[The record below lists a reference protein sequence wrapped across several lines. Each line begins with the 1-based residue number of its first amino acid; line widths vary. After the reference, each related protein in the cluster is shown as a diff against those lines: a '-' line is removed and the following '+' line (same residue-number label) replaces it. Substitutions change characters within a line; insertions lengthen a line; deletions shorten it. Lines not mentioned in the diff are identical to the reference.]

1 MESII
6 HTKTFAQP
14 PVNRREILRY
24 MNDPK
29 SYPVE
34 QAELPLIRSIDEAVD
49 KAKMDNEWRHAFMIY
64 QIHQQDAEL
73 RGEARGIS
81 IGEKRGISIGEE
93 RKAIDTAKSMMRES
107 LPDDMISRVTGLAVG
122 EVKKLRVSFA
132 ADQAKNA

>member
-1 MESII
+1 
-6 HTKTFAQP
+6 
-14 PVNRREILRY
+14 
-24 MNDPK
+24 
-29 SYPVE
+29 
-34 QAELPLIRSIDEAVD
+34 
-49 KAKMDNEWRHAFMIY
+49 MIY

-93 RKAIDTAKSMMRES
+93 RKAIDTAKSMMREN

-122 EVKKLRVSFA
+122 EVKKLKVSFA

>member
-1 MESII
+1 
-6 HTKTFAQP
+6 
-14 PVNRREILRY
+14 
-24 MNDPK
+24 
-29 SYPVE
+29 
-34 QAELPLIRSIDEAVD
+34 
-49 KAKMDNEWRHAFMIY
+49 MIY

-81 IGEKRGISIGEE
+81 IGEKRGEARGISIGEE
-93 RKAIDTAKSMMRES
+93 RKAVDTAKSMMREN